1 MATEAKTKPTTTS
14 LDEFLAAAVAPERH
28 DDCRTLAAMMQK
40 ASGEPAVMWG
50 TSIVGFGLY
59 RQQYA
64 GGREADWP
72 LIAFSPR
79 KNDLTLYVTPGFEGF
94 EDLLSRLGKHKASK
108 ACLYIKRLADIDIK
122 VLKTIVD
129 GSVKAMAPRRVKA

>member
-1 MATEAKTKPTTTS
+1 MLNTDLAGDLKRLRLPAMADN
-14 LDEFLAAAVAPERH
+14 LDLRP
-28 DDCRTLAAMMQK
+28 

-122 VLKTIVD
+122 VLKAIVD